1 MFDWNDLKYLV
12 ALAEHGSTLAAARAL
27 QVNASTVQRRLLE
40 LEERIGQ
47 PLVRRE
53 STGYHL
59 TDYGRELIPLAQRVA
74 EAVSGLE
81 MHVQAKRHE
90 LVGIIRVT
98 CPEPLAHR
106 IAKTQLLDRFHARHP
121 GLRVEWVM
129 SDKYLDIARGDADVA
144 LRSGDVEDSELVGR
158 KVADSLWGVFASRQY
173 LDQHGR
179 PERIEDLGQ
188 HSILGFDESMANH
201 RMMTWLRAVAPNAD
215 IVARNNSV
223 LGLLYSVKAGV
234 GIAALPMPLGNGEP
248 ELVQLFGPVPGLTR
262 IWRLLTRPE
271 IRHTPRISA
280 FFDFV
285 LEEIDTLRPILTG

>member
-40 LEERIGQ
+40 LEQRIGQ

-53 STGYHL
+53 PTGYHL
-59 TDYGRELIPLAQRVA
+59 TDYGRELVPLAQRVA
-74 EAVSGLE
+74 AAVAGLE
-81 MHVQAKRHE
+81 LHVQAKRDE
-90 LVGIIRVT
+90 LVGTIRVT
-98 CPEPLAHR
+98 CPEPLAQR
-106 IAKTQLLDRFHARHP
+106 ITKTQLLDRFHARHP

-129 SDKYLDIARGDADVA
+129 SDKYLDIAKGDADVA

-158 KVADSLWGVFASRQY
+158 KVADSLWGVYASRQY
-173 LDQHGR
+173 LEQHGR
-179 PERIEDLGQ
+179 PERIEDLGR
-188 HSILGFDESMANH
+188 HNIVGFDESMAQH
-201 RMMTWLRAVAPNAD
+201 RMTTWLRAVAPGAN

-234 GIAALPMPLGNGEP
+234 GIAALPLPLGKGEP
-248 ELVQLFGPVPGLTR
+248 ELVQLFGPVPELTR

-271 IRHTPRISA
+271 IRHTPRIAA

-285 LEEIDTLRPILTG
+285 LEEIDALRPILSG

>member
-27 QVNASTVQRRLLE
+27 KVNASTVQRRLLE

-53 STGYHL
+53 PTGYHL
-59 TDYGRELIPLAQRVA
+59 TDYGRELVPLARGVA
-74 EAVSGLE
+74 DSVTRLE
-81 MHVQAKRHE
+81 QHVQAKQHE
-90 LVGIIRVT
+90 LVGVIRVT
-98 CPEPLAHR
+98 CPEPLAQR
-106 IAKTQLLDRFHARHP
+106 IIKTQLLDRFHARHP

-158 KVADSLWGVFASRQY
+158 KVADSLWGVYASRAY
-173 LDQHGR
+173 LAQHGR
-179 PERIEDLGQ
+179 PERINELGQ
-188 HSILGFDESMANH
+188 HAIIGFEESMANH
-201 RMMTWLRAVAPNAD
+201 RAMTWLRAVAPNAS

-223 LGLLYSVKAGV
+223 LGLLYSVKAGL
-234 GIAALPMPLGNGEP
+234 GIAPLPMPLGNGEP
-248 ELVQLFGPVPGLTR
+248 ELVQLFGPVPELTR

-271 IRHTPRISA
+271 IRHTPRIAA

-285 LEEIDTLRPILTG
+285 VEEIDALRPILTG

>member
-106 IAKTQLLDRFHARHP
+106 ITKTQLLDRFHARHP

-158 KVADSLWGVFASRQY
+158 KVADSLWGVFASREY

-188 HSILGFDESMANH
+188 HRIVGFDESMANH
-201 RMMTWLRAVAPNAD
+201 RMTTWLRAVAPNAD

-248 ELVQLFGPVPGLTR
+248 ELVQLFGPVPELTR

>member
-40 LEERIGQ
+40 LEARIGQ

-59 TDYGRELIPLAQRVA
+59 TDYGRDLVPLAQRVA

-81 MHVQAKRHE
+81 LHVQAKRHE
-90 LVGIIRVT
+90 LVGSIRMT
-98 CPEPLAHR
+98 CPEPVAHR
-106 IAKTQLLDRFHARHP
+106 IAKAQLLDRFHVRHP

-129 SDKYLDIARGDADVA
+129 SDKYLDIAKGDADVA
-144 LRSGDVEDSELVGR
+144 LRSGDVEDSDLVGR
-158 KVADSLWGVFASRQY
+158 KVADSLWGVYASRQY
-173 LDQHGR
+173 LERHGR

-188 HSILGFDESMANH
+188 HNIVGFDESMANH
-201 RMMTWLRAVAPNAD
+201 RLMTWLRAVAPDAN

-234 GIAALPMPLGNGEP
+234 GIAALPMPLGDGEP
-248 ELVQLFGPVPGLTR
+248 ELVQLFGPVPELTR

-280 FFDFV
+280 LFEFM
-285 LEEIDTLRPILTG
+285 LEEIDVLRPILTG

>member
-12 ALAEHGSTLAAARAL
+12 ALAEHGSALAAARAL

-59 TDYGRELIPLAQRVA
+59 TDYGRELVPLARRVA
-74 EAVSGLE
+74 EAVSGMEL
-81 MHVQAKRHE
+81 HIQAKRHE
-90 LVGIIRVT
+90 LVGVIRVT

-106 IAKTQLLDRFHARHP
+106 ITKMQLLDRFHARHP
-121 GLRVEWVM
+121 DLRVEWVM
-129 SDKYLDIARGDADVA
+129 SDKYLDIAKGDADVA
-144 LRSGDVEDSELVGR
+144 LRSGDVPDSELVGR
-158 KVADSLWGVFASRQY
+158 KVADSLWGVYASGQY
-173 LDQHGR
+173 LEQHGR
-179 PERIEDLGQ
+179 PERIEDLRQ
-188 HSILGFDESMANH
+188 HNIVGFDESMANH
-201 RMMTWLRAVAPNAD
+201 RMMTWLREVAPDAS

-248 ELVQLFGPVPGLTR
+248 ELVQLFGPVPELTR
-262 IWRLLTRPE
+262 MWRLLTRPE

-285 LEEIDTLRPILTG
+285 LEEIEALRPVLTG

>member
-1 MFDWNDLKYLV
+1 MIDWNDLKYLM

-40 LEERIGQ
+40 LEERNGQ

-53 STGYHL
+53 STGYQL
-59 TDYGRELIPLAQRVA
+59 TDYGRELVPLARRVA

-81 MHVQAKRHE
+81 LHVQSKRHE
-90 LVGIIRVT
+90 LTGTIRVT
-98 CPEPLAHR
+98 CPEPLSHR
-106 IAKTQLLDRFHARHP
+106 ITKTQLLDRFHARHP

-158 KVADSLWGVFASRQY
+158 KVADSLWGVYASRQY
-173 LDQHGR
+173 LEQHGR
-179 PERIEDLGQ
+179 PERIEDLGR
-188 HSILGFDESMANH
+188 HAIIGFDESMANH
-201 RMMTWLRAVAPNAD
+201 RTMTWLRALVPEPN

-223 LGLLYSVKAGV
+223 LGLLYSVKSGV
-234 GIAALPMPLGNGEP
+234 GIAALPLPLGNGEP
-248 ELVQLFGPVPGLTR
+248 ELVQLFGPVPELTR
-262 IWRLLTRPE
+262 IWRLLTRRE

-285 LEEIDTLRPILTG
+285 LEEIDALRPILTG